1 MSIEYQIL
9 GKPGRDNAAYI
20 WLNAGSRM
28 YRFLFDCGESIFA
41 GLKQADIKSVDYLL
55 FSHLHMDHI
64 AGFDYYFRR
73 NFDREQTNYIWGP
86 ENTSSI
92 LHNRLQGFAW
102 NLVWQTPGKFLITD
116 ILNNSVSSSSFITSE
131 AYKDKHNPAYPFEFD
146 FSGSEITLMDN
157 QHFILKAVILNHMIP
172 SIAYNIREK
181 DSLNISKEELEKTG
195 LAAGSWLQY
204 VRDLSVNDNTDID
217 VNGTLLNLGRLRE
230 KLLVQ
235 RKGESISY
243 LTDFIYDDTAKHNAV
258 KLIEGSD
265 VVICES
271 QYHNDDL
278 ELASRNYHL
287 TSRQAAQLA
296 ADANIKKLLLFH
308 ISERYYTAKNYNRL
322 LEDARTVFPETYYP
336 DTWNK

>member
-28 YRFLFDCGESIFA
+28 YRFLFDCGEGIFA
-41 GLKQADIKSVDYLL
+41 GLKQNDIKSIDYLL

-73 NFDREQTNYIWGP
+73 NFDREQVNYIFGP
-86 ENTSSI
+86 ENTSII
-92 LHNRLQGFAW
+92 LQNRFKGFTW
-102 NLVWQTPGKFLITD
+102 NLVGQTPGKFIITD
-116 ILNNSVSSSSFITSE
+116 ILNTSVTSFSFITSE
-131 AYKDKHNPAYPFEFD
+131 AYKDAHSFDYPFQLD

-157 QHFILKAVILNHMIP
+157 QHFVLKAVILNHMIP
-172 SIAYNIREK
+172 SIAYNITEK
-181 DSLNISKEELEKTG
+181 DTLNISKEELDKTG
-195 LAAGSWLQY
+195 LSAGSWLQS
-204 VRDLSVNDNTDID
+204 VRDLSIDDSVNIE
-217 VNGTLLNLGRLRE
+217 VNGILLNAGKLRE
-230 KLLVQ
+230 KLLVK
-235 RKGESISY
+235 RKGDSISY
-243 LTDFIYDDTAKHNAV
+243 LTDFIYDDTAKQNAV

-271 QYHNDDL
+271 QYHNDDT

-296 ADANIKKLLLFH
+296 ADANIKKLVLFH
-308 ISERYYTAKNYNRL
+308 ISERYYTSKNYNSL
-322 LEDARTVFPETYYP
+322 LEDARTIFPETYFP
-336 DTWNK
+336 ETWNK